1 MIKLNIRNQSMYNFL
16 TNIRIKMRIGSENIG
31 VDNWR

>member
-16 TNIRIKMRIGSENIG
+16 TNIGIKMRKGNEKIGI
-31 VDNWR
+31 DNWR